1 MEIWKDIKGYEGL
14 YQVSNMGNIRSL
26 DREIYNK
33 SNRSYCF
40 TKGRVLKG
48 NSRKNWYKQVRLYN
62 NEHKAKTH
70 LVHRLVAEY
79 FVPKVEGK
87 EFVNHIDGNKEN
99 AIYTNLEWVTAKE
112 NSIHAIKTGLTPI
125 GQNSTSAKLNDQQ
138 VMEIR
143 SKISTGKYSCM
154 TVAKEYGISDST
166 VEKIVDG
173 RLWKHLPL
181 LGNGIMEGRKKRPKQ
196 NRGLPESDVINAYN
210 RYKEGKSIRSL
221 AKEMN
226 TTHTRLR
233 NSFKYYGLNK
243 ELI

>member
-1 MEIWKDIKGYEGL
+1 MEVWKDIKGYEGI
-14 YQVSNMGNIRSL
+14 YQVSNMGNVKSL
-26 DREIYNK
+26 DRYVFHKGNGT
-33 SNRSYCF
+33 NMF
-40 TKGRVLKG
+40 VKGRILKS
-48 NSRKNWYKQVRLYN
+48 NSRKNWYRQVILYDKS
-62 NEHKAKTH
+62 HKPKTH

-87 EFVNHIDGNKEN
+87 DFVNHIDGNKEN
-99 AIYTNLEWVTAKE
+99 AIYTNLEWVTPKE
-112 NSIHAIKTGLTPI
+112 NINHAIKTGLTPI
-125 GQNSTSAKLNDQQ
+125 GQESSSAKLTNQQ

-181 LGNGIMEGRKKRPKQ
+181 LGNGIPKGRKKRPKE
-196 NRGLPESDVINAYN
+196 NRGLPEADVINAYN
-210 RYKEGKSIRSL
+210 KYKEGKSIRSL

-233 NSFKYYGLNK
+233 KSFIYYGLNK